1 MDGNYSAQEAAITA
15 GQMVDGGS
23 RGETS
28 VHVMILYLYLIA
40 LQYYN
45 KVYPSTIKL
54 ILLTSNTIYN
64 KQDLLNGNVR
74 ALLLS
79 YSLFLYDWVESFL
92 NK

>member
-23 RGETS
+23 GGETS

-64 KQDLLNGNVR
+64 KQDLLNGNVC
-74 ALLLS
+74 
-79 YSLFLYDWVESFL
+79 SLIVLFPFYLGLGRIVL
-92 NK
+92 K